1 MITAQDIREK
11 TFDKA
16 KFGGYDMASVD
27 DFLEDLAEEVTASQ
41 KENAVLKSKMKI
53 LVDKIEEYRANEEAL
68 NMAVLSAQ
76 KLAVQIESEASARAN
91 AMLAEADRQ
100 VNAKIGSI
108 AEQADAEE
116 NRLAAAKSATL
127 KFLDS
132 MREVCNKQLQNIED
146 IGNGFI
152 PEEKAAAQA
161 AAAEAAAQAAAQAAA
176 RAAAQAAAQA
186 AARAT
191 AQAAAPAPSIDD
203 AVRSIERS
211 VSRIQPEESVNID
224 ISPAIDVPA
233 KPESRFDSTQPFS
246 F

>member
-11 TFDKA
+11 TFEKA
-16 KFGGYDMASVD
+16 RIGGYDMASVD
-27 DFLEDLAEEVTASQ
+27 DFLEELAEDVTAAA

-68 NMAVLSAQ
+68 NLAVLSAQ
-76 KLAVQIESEASARAN
+76 KLAVQIESEARERAR

-100 VNAKIGSI
+100 VNAKIGGI
-108 AEQADAEE
+108 AEQAEAEE

-132 MREVCNKQLQNIED
+132 MREVCNKQLKNIED

-152 PEEKAAAQA
+152 PEEKAAAEA
-161 AAAEAAAQAAAQAAA
+161 AAAAAAAAQIPAAPP
-176 RAAAQAAAQA
+176 
-186 AARAT
+186 
-191 AQAAAPAPSIDD
+191 APAPSSIED

-211 VSRIQPEESVNID
+211 VSRIQPEARVDID
-224 ISPAIDVPA
+224 ISPDMGKSAQP
-233 KPESRFDSTQPFS
+233 SRFDSTQPFS